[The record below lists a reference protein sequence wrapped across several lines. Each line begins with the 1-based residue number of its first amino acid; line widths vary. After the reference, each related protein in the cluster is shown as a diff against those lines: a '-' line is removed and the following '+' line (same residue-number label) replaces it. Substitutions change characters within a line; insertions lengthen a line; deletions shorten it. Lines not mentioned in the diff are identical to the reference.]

1 VLAIFRRRVLCGD
14 SWVAHGVP
22 NLAECRCAGAPVP
35 WPGRPEEED
44 EMGVV
49 DRSLDGEDLISC
61 CHIEAEI

>member
-1 VLAIFRRRVLCGD
+1 
-14 SWVAHGVP
+14 VP